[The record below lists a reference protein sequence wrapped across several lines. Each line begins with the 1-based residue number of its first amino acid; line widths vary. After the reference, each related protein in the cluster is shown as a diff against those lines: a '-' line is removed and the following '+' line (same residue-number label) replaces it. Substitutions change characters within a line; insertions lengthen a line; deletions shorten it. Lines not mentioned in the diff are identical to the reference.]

1 MLGPHLIV
9 YETRFDTLH
18 AGTSL
23 RTILWFG
30 LINSPS
36 SLFVWFFDE
45 LAVTKEG
52 ECLLINCVQISSCY
66 SFQSTA
72 PPLDYNNIRDFTLLT
87 LMLPKFF
94 TLLFLATSPSVMHM
108 LVDTIGVV
116 VAKDVDGQYP
126 MTLPVSIMRIP
137 GAIDCTVSSY
147 FH

>member
-1 MLGPHLIV
+1 M
-9 YETRFDTLH
+9 
-18 AGTSL
+18 
-23 RTILWFG
+23 
-30 LINSPS
+30 
-36 SLFVWFFDE
+36 
-45 LAVTKEG
+45 TKEG

-147 FH
+147 FSLAKVTTSDTCL